1 MTAEGAETAES
12 LNRITERVI
21 GAAMRV
27 HQALG
32 PGLLESAYE
41 ACLAFELADSG
52 MKVVQQQPLPVVY
65 RNVRLSCGYRLDF
78 IVDDRVIVEVKAI
91 SRLEPIHDA
100 QLLSYLRLSSRPVG
114 LLINFNVKVLKNG
127 VRRLVNNFPEGSAV
141 SAPSAVNPSARSRV
155 QLSEQQ
161 DHAANVQQAEK
172 VFGLV
177 LPASG
182 ETSPPLEP
190 GEQAFDFP
198 ATLVAAQ

>member
-1 MTAEGAETAES
+1 MTAEGAETAEN

-41 ACLAFELADSG
+41 ACLAFELTHSG
-52 MKVVQQQPLPVVY
+52 MRVVQQQPLPVVY
-65 RNVRLSCGYRLDF
+65 RDVRLSCGYRLDF
-78 IVDDRVIVEVKAI
+78 IVEDRVIVEVKDV
-91 SRLEPIHDA
+91 R
-100 QLLSYLRLSSRPVG
+100 
-114 LLINFNVKVLKNG
+114 VLKNG
-127 VRRLVNNFPEGSAV
+127 VRRLVHNFPNGSAV
-141 SAPSAVNPSARSRV
+141 SALSAVHSLSRARM

-161 DHAANVQQAEK
+161 YDAAEVQQAEE

-182 ETSPPLEP
+182 ETSPALEP
-190 GEQAFDFP
+190 GE
-198 ATLVAAQ
+198 